1 MSFQT
6 LQDKNPTST
15 LKRFMR
21 EVAPMQ
27 FVREIYQNCLE
38 AEATTMRVYFEPQYE
53 ALGVKKLCFADD
65 GKGMSAREMYEYLAK
80 YNSSSKTTEGSYHDN
95 FGIGVKA
102 TTLLSN
108 PYGVV
113 FLSWSKD
120 NPEGAM
126 IWFTY
131 DEKLDRVGL
140 RPIEYIDEDE
150 DGEEYTDTLC
160 TQMSDGTRANVIAL
174 DDLRL
179 AHPDGFEGVKWWECK
194 EKAKIKKH
202 GTIVMLLGQSASAD
216 SIGADWSKRQLSHY
230 MSSRFLNLPVRVRIL
245 SDQLGTRYP
254 LGLLDGLGRDKQHTD
269 SVSCINGYSIDVIYI
284 KRQNRAGSVRLGDIV
299 TQRILSGYSALAYKD
314 ELYNAQYGKREA
326 RSWGISHDDV
336 ISRVLLIVHP
346 PERGKQ
352 SDKVV
357 RGCYPNERR
366 DRLLWDDESVVSD
379 NREIDLTELKHY
391 FTQNQ
396 PERLRQM
403 LDEAYAANRQREQV
417 DTSEL
422 QERYRDLF
430 KARRARTGDVVKP
443 ADDGDLPL
451 ADRSPADSGG
461 PGGKINPDWLPP
473 EELFPPKPEP
483 PTERPSPRRGKLNTG
498 KTDHEVKVYWR
509 TDPQHFDRAGTQMP
523 FLVTY
528 TRERTV
534 IEANCN
540 FSVFVE
546 ARDHLMKLYESASR
560 AELKAQVED
569 QIERYY
575 ETDLI
580 MYALHY
586 HAQQRKHPLYKGYG
600 NEDLERAL
608 ALRLLGSAWAIF
620 PRIEQSLSQL
630 GYKRRS
636 NK

>member
-1 MSFQT
+1 
-6 LQDKNPTST
+6 
-15 LKRFMR
+15 
-21 EVAPMQ
+21 
-27 FVREIYQNCLE
+27 
-38 AEATTMRVYFEPQYE
+38 
-53 ALGVKKLCFADD
+53 
-65 GKGMSAREMYEYLAK
+65 
-80 YNSSSKTTEGSYHDN
+80 
-95 FGIGVKA
+95 
-102 TTLLSN
+102 
-108 PYGVV
+108 
-113 FLSWSKD
+113 
-120 NPEGAM
+120 
-126 IWFTY
+126 
-131 DEKLDRVGL
+131 
-140 RPIEYIDEDE
+140 
-150 DGEEYTDTLC
+150 
-160 TQMSDGTRANVIAL
+160 MSDGTRANVIAL

-366 DRLLWDDESVVSD
+366 DRLLWDDESIVSD

-396 PERLRQM
+396 PERLRKM

-461 PGGKINPDWLPP
+461 LGGKINSNWLPP
-473 EELFPPKPEP
+473 EELFPKPEP

-523 FLVTY
+523 FLVSY

-534 IEANCN
+534 IEANCS

-546 ARDHLMKLYESASR
+546 ARDHLMKLYESASM
-560 AELKAQVED
+560 AELDAQVKD

>member
-216 SIGADWSKRQLSHY
+216 SVGADWSKRQLSHY

-284 KRQNRAGSVRLGDIV
+284 KRQNRCGSVRLGDIV
-299 TQRILSGYSALAYKD
+299 TQRILSGYSALAYKG

-336 ISRVLLIVHP
+336 ISRVLLIVYP
-346 PERGKQ
+346 PKRGKQ

-366 DRLLWDDESVVSD
+366 DRLLWDDESIVSD

-461 PGGKINPDWLPP
+461 LGGKINSNWLPP
-473 EELFPPKPEP
+473 EELFPKPEP

-523 FLVTY
+523 FLVSY

-534 IEANCN
+534 IEANCS

-546 ARDHLMKLYESASR
+546 ARDHLMKLYESASM
-560 AELKAQVED
+560 AELDAQVKD

>member
-27 FVREIYQNCLE
+27 FVREIYMNCLE
-38 AEATTMRVYFEPQYE
+38 AKATTMRVYFEPQYE

-65 GKGMSAREMYEYLAK
+65 GTGMSAREMYEYLAK

-140 RPIEYIDEDE
+140 RPIEYIDTDE

-179 AHPDGFEGVKWWECK
+179 AHPDGFEGVRWWECK

-284 KRQNRAGSVRLGDIV
+284 KRQNRSGSVRLGDIV
-299 TQRILSGYSALAYKD
+299 TQRILSGYSALAYKG

-366 DRLLWDDESVVSD
+366 DRLLWDDESIVSD

-396 PERLRQM
+396 PERLRKM

-461 PGGKINPDWLPP
+461 PGGKINSDWLPP
-473 EELFPPKPEP
+473 EELFPKPEP

-523 FLVTY
+523 FLVSY

-534 IEANCN
+534 IEANCS

-546 ARDHLMKLYESASR
+546 ARDHLMKLYESASM
-560 AELKAQVED
+560 AELDAQVKD